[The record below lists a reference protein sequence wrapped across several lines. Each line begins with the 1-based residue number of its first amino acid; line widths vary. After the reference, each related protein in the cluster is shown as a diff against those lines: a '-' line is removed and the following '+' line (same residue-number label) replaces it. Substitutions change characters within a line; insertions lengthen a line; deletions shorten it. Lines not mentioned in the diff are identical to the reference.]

1 MIHFRYNNWGKFLV
15 GMCCFSVINGCSENS
30 NNSNDSSNDM
40 SSDYIPSSV
49 NNDQAQDILKDSLS
63 GIRDNDKNATL
74 EKLLK
79 TSEGK
84 NNVFAQCVNIS
95 KVLSRDNVKK
105 LLKGVC
111 DKVKEEIDQNDNMFA
126 NKFAEKLSIEINY
139 LNECANGVIFFAE
152 KKPAYNMEENRE
164 KLFFD
169 IKNDF
174 IKKYKEANGNIDK
187 IETISGLLLKQEND
201 KTTILHKNVEILIS
215 SSAVMIDS
223 ITNQVVATILKFQ
236 DDFSKFD
243 KKTDI
248 ITQQQKE
255 LLYKLISDLQNQ
267 SQKVQASVKSI
278 VGDQTDSDLTKILKA
293 TESLEKLSNNILGD
307 TSAIKQ
313 QNVNLELKIDKKIE
327 QLEKTIEKQS
337 ASLDKISQENTQKIL
352 NELKQTHLEINN
364 TSKLVKSVENNLNN
378 ATNDLKQI
386 SKNIDDI
393 ANKKI
398 LDLKELLTKNSF
410 NIETLDKSVNK
421 LMPSMKECNGILLD
435 QISNL
440 IKSTNSEIL
449 EIKNSTRNFISL
461 QDRILY
467 LLNNNKSVASDKNN
481 TKVNDALDDD
491 EDY

>member
-1 MIHFRYNNWGKFLV
+1 
-15 GMCCFSVINGCSENS
+15 
-30 NNSNDSSNDM
+30 
-40 SSDYIPSSV
+40 
-49 NNDQAQDILKDSLS
+49 
-63 GIRDNDKNATL
+63 
-74 EKLLK
+74 
-79 TSEGK
+79 
-84 NNVFAQCVNIS
+84 
-95 KVLSRDNVKK
+95 
-105 LLKGVC
+105 
-111 DKVKEEIDQNDNMFA
+111 
-126 NKFAEKLSIEINY
+126 
-139 LNECANGVIFFAE
+139 
-152 KKPAYNMEENRE
+152 MEENRE

-243 KKTDI
+243 KKTDN

>member
-15 GMCCFSVINGCSENS
+15 GICCFSVINGCSENS

-49 NNDQAQDILKDSLS
+49 NNDEAQDILKESLS
-63 GIRDNDKNATL
+63 GIIDNDKNIIL
-74 EKLLK
+74 DKLIEISQSK
-79 TSEGK
+79 YQVSSK
-84 NNVFAQCVNIS
+84 CVNIS
-95 KVLSRDNVKK
+95 KVLSKDNVKK
-105 LLKGVC
+105 LLKGIC
-111 DKVKEEIDQNDNMFA
+111 DKVKEEVDQNDVMFA
-126 NKFAEKLSIEINY
+126 NKFAEKLSTEINY
-139 LNECANGVIFFAE
+139 HNECANGVILFAE

-174 IKKYKEANGNIDK
+174 IKKYKEANGIIDK
-187 IETISGLLLKQEND
+187 IEIIDGLLLKQEND

-215 SSAVMIDS
+215 TLSIIVDA
-223 ITNQVVATILKFQ
+223 ITNKVNSNLLEFR

-243 KKTDI
+243 EKTNKR
-248 ITQQQKE
+248 TQQQKKS
-255 LLYKLISDLQNQ
+255 LDKLISILQNQ
-267 SQKVQASVKSI
+267 SQKVQTALKSI
-278 VGDQTDSDLTKILKA
+278 VGDRTDSDLTKILKA

-327 QLEKTIEKQS
+327 QLEKTIEEKS
-337 ASLDKISQENTQKIL
+337 ASLDKISQENTRKIL

-386 SKNIDDI
+386 IKNIEDI
-393 ANKKI
+393 SNNGIPYLEK
-398 LDLKELLTKNSF
+398 LLMDNSF
-410 NIETLDKSVNK
+410 NIETTNKSVNK
-421 LMPSMKECNGILLD
+421 LMPSIKECNCILLD

-461 QDRILY
+461 QDRTLY

-481 TKVNDALDDD
+481 TKVNDTLDDD